1 MGTTS
6 TEPARTRNPAA
17 PPKPPKRA
25 APPASAA
32 LPAPRFAT
40 AWATLVYVI
49 ASMSL
54 AYPALAGQFLI
65 NPRSDQYKAGYAF
78 REFAASWLRSG
89 HGFPQWNPYLLGGL
103 PYIAAMHGDIFY
115 PTFLLRMAMSTDRAM
130 TWEFVIHIVLAGLF
144 TYQFLRAWNVSF
156 YAALI
161 GGLAYMLSGPI
172 AAYASPGHDGKLFV
186 SALLPLALLLVTR
199 GLRDG
204 KLWAW
209 GAMAV
214 TVGLATLSPHPQLLQ
229 YFLLTSG
236 AFALYVAFA
245 DTGARRLERNV
256 ALRRLGLA
264 LGAVV
269 LGLAIGTVQF
279 LPLYRY
285 EPWSPRGGG
294 RGYEFA
300 TSFSMP
306 IEELINTIVPQFS
319 GILDLYWGRNGIHFH
334 SEYAGAT
341 VLLLATAA
349 IGAGNRLSFR
359 RFWGGALAVSALW
372 ALGGSTP
379 FYRLIYAIV
388 PGTHYFRAPSTMMF
402 VSMFS
407 VAVFAALGAE
417 RILSRLSTTRFAVG
431 WALAAVVLGILGAT
445 GGLASLGHAVVS
457 TFPSGFPPRD
467 QAVDANGAAVA
478 FGSLRSAIALLLVA
492 GVCWAV
498 ATGRIATRLA
508 AVSLAVLV
516 GLDLWSI
523 ERLSWQFDAP
533 ASVLY
538 AGDAAIDSVRAAK
551 EPGRVVA
558 LDLTGQALD
567 LADPAFSGD
576 GLMSHDVRTLIGYH
590 GNELD
595 RYEKLLDKP
604 APDAGYPAQ
613 QQVNP
618 AIWRHEN
625 VQYLYT
631 TVPDS
636 LMPQLQ
642 AQARWPELPKKIV
655 GPVRDAAG
663 APVYLYRLP
672 GENPAAWVST
682 QVVKATDDQSLA
694 TVRDIRYDPTRAALV
709 DPSVDANAPSP
720 TSPPPPAPQKTTTTR
735 FEPGAI
741 DVHIEPAATAGEAL
755 VVSENFYPGW
765 RATVDGK
772 PAVAER
778 INYNLIGVPLT
789 AGASSVQLRFT
800 DAAYETGKLVTI
812 VALLAALIVWIGGG
826 VVDRRVTA
834 PAAAPTQN

>member
-1 MGTTS
+1 MATAS
-6 TEPARTRNPAA
+6 TQSPRTRSVAA
-17 PPKPPKRA
+17 PPKPPTRGA
-25 APPASAA
+25 SPASAA
-32 LPAPRFAT
+32 LPGPRFAT
-40 AWATLVYVI
+40 AWATLVYVL
-49 ASMSL
+49 ASMTL

-65 NPRSDQYKAGYAF
+65 NVRSDQYKAGYAF

-89 HGFPQWNPYLLGGL
+89 RGFPQWNPYLLGGL
-103 PYIAAMHGDIFY
+103 PYIGAMHGDIFY
-115 PTFLLRMAMSTDRAM
+115 PTFLLRMAMPTDRAM

-144 TYQFLRAWNVSF
+144 TYQFLRAWSVSF
-156 YAALI
+156 HGALI

-214 TVGLATLSPHPQLLQ
+214 TVGMATLSPHPQLLQ

-236 AFALYVAFA
+236 AFALYLAFA
-245 DTGARRLERNV
+245 DSGSGRLERSV
-256 ALRRLGLA
+256 AIRRLALA
-264 LGAVV
+264 GGAVIV
-269 LGLAIGTVQF
+269 GLAIGAVQF
-279 LPLYRY
+279 LPLFRY

-334 SEYAGAT
+334 SEYVGAA
-341 VLLLATAA
+341 VILLATAA
-349 IGAGNRLSFR
+349 IGAGTRVSFR
-359 RFWGGALAVSALW
+359 RFWGGALVVSTLW

-402 VSMFS
+402 VGMFS
-407 VAVFAALGAE
+407 MAVFAALGTE
-417 RILSRLSTTRFAVG
+417 RILSRSTSTRFALG
-431 WALAAVVLGILGAT
+431 WMIGAVVLGLLGAT
-445 GGLASLGHAVVS
+445 GGL
-457 TFPSGFPPRD
+457 RD
-467 QAVDANGAAVA
+467 QAVDANAASLA
-478 FGSLRSAIALLLVA
+478 FGSLRSALALLLVA
-492 GVCWAV
+492 GVCWAL
-498 ATGRIATRLA
+498 ATGRIAGRA
-508 AVSLAVLV
+508 AAISFAAIVL
-516 GLDLWSI
+516 LDLWSI
-523 ERLSWQFDAP
+523 ERLYWQFDAP

-538 AGDAAIDSVRAAK
+538 TSDAAIDSVRAAT

-558 LDLTGQALD
+558 LDFTGEGDAV
-567 LADPAFSGD
+567 ADPAFSGD

-595 RYEKLLDKP
+595 RYEKLLDRP
-604 APDAGYPAQ
+604 APDARYPLD

-618 AIWRHEN
+618 AIWRQEN

-631 TVPDS
+631 TLPDS

-642 AQARWPELPKKIV
+642 AQAKWPELPRKIV

-663 APVYLYRLP
+663 APVFLYRLP
-672 GENPAAWVST
+672 GDNPAAWVAT
-682 QVVKATDDQSLA
+682 ATVKATDDQAVA
-694 TVRDIRYDPTRAALV
+694 TVRDIRFDPSRAALV
-709 DPSVDANAPSP
+709 DPAVEPNASSP
-720 TSPPPPAPQKTTTTR
+720 TAPPPPAPQKATTTR
-735 FEPGAI
+735 FEPGAV
-741 DVHIEPAATAGEAL
+741 DVRIEPAATAGEAL
-755 VVSENFYPGW
+755 LISENFYPGW
-765 RATVDGK
+765 HATIDGK
-772 PAVAER
+772 AATAER
-778 INYNLIGVPLT
+778 MNYNLIGVPLS
-789 AGASSVQLRFT
+789 AGATSVQLRFT

-826 VVDRRVTA
+826 MVDRRVTA